1 MLTPIDI
8 KKQTFTKVL
17 RGYDPEE
24 VAAFLE
30 TLSLDFEQLYRE
42 RNRLNDEI
50 LKLKTQLK
58 DFQQV
63 EKTFKDSLKH
73 AQRTIDES
81 KENSQHEAQLI
92 IKEAELKAD
101 KILEK
106 TKIEL
111 AQMKNELLLVKS
123 QKDSFTQRLRHLLQS
138 QLELISVLEIDDLGI
153 SRFEQGATSS
163 EPMASREDRV
173 EFTPIV
179 EEEVDLPVED
189 IPVEPPAADAKR
201 QHSQSTRP
209 SRGHQRSDKY
219 IIE

>member
-8 KKQTFTKVL
+8 KKQIFAKVL

-42 RNRLNDEI
+42 RNRLTDEV
-50 LKLKTQLK
+50 LKLKTQLN

-63 EKTFKDSLKH
+63 ERTFKDSLKH
-73 AQRTIDES
+73 AQQTIDAS
-81 KENSQHEAQLI
+81 KENSQHKARLVV
-92 IKEAELKAD
+92 KEAELTAD

-123 QKDSFTQRLRHLLQS
+123 QKDSFAQRLRHLLQS
-138 QLELISVLEIDDLGI
+138 QLELISVLDIDDLGI
-153 SRFEQGATSS
+153 SILEQGSVASTPVVSS
-163 EPMASREDRV
+163 DDRV
-173 EFTPIV
+173 EFTPIS
-179 EEEVDLPVED
+179 EEEVDFSGDD
-189 IPVEPPAADAKR
+189 IPDDVLAEETAR
-201 QHSQSTRP
+201 QQPSSTQP

>member
-8 KKQTFTKVL
+8 KKQVFTKVL

-63 EKTFKDSLKH
+63 EKTFKESLKH
-73 AQRTIDES
+73 AQQTIDES
-81 KENSQHEAQLI
+81 KENSQHEAQLV
-92 IKEAELKAD
+92 IKEAELNAD
-101 KILEK
+101 RILEK

-111 AQMKNELLLVKS
+111 AQMKNELLLIKS

-153 SRFEQGATSS
+153 SRLEQGEAAADSV
-163 EPMASREDRV
+163 ASTENRV
-173 EFTPIV
+173 EFTPIA
-179 EEEVDLPVED
+179 EEEVDFPVDD
-189 IPVEPPAADAKR
+189 IPAGGPAR
-201 QHSQSTRP
+201 QQTQSAQS